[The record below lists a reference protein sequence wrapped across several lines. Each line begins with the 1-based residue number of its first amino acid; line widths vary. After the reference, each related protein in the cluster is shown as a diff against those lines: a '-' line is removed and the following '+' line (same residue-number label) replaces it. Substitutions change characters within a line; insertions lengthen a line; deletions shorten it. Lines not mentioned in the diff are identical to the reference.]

1 MRSSSTSRTKDLFLE
16 ARGMS
21 DAQDRARF
29 LTQACDGDAEMLRRV
44 QTLLEADAGAEG
56 FLDTPAGHEPT
67 TGDKVGY
74 FGDYVLLDEIAR
86 GSNGVVF
93 RARQV
98 SLDRVVALKMLR
110 DRSEMT
116 SESDVERLRAEAK
129 AAAALDH
136 PNILPIYEVG
146 SYEGQPYF
154 SMKLVTGGT
163 LQFRMT
169 EYQQDMR
176 RAVSLMSKV
185 ARAVQHAHEQG
196 VLHRDLKPGNIL
208 IDANGDPHITDFGL
222 ARRIGIEDGQV
233 LEGQLLGTPHYMSP
247 EQARGETNDLTPA
260 ADIYSLGA
268 MLYELLAGRRAF
280 VDGDLTGLLKQV
292 VETPPPPLPASVP
305 PALARLVMRCLQKR
319 PSARPGIAS
328 ELADALEAWLK
339 GGIVRKGWFPWKPT
353 LAAVAVVLLGFG
365 VWAWWDYQRS
375 IIRVTTLADELDAHS
390 YDGDGISLREAL
402 RDAQDRARIRFSL
415 SGKLVLSAALG
426 GIVIDKSMDI
436 VGTDVVIHAAPEVPR
451 TLTIAEGVAVALS
464 GLTLTGESTTSYRRG
479 NVGAIENNGSLTA
492 QDCVFINNGGGG
504 NGGAITSSGSLT
516 LRRCRFEGNTC
527 HSVGGAVNIETTTGP
542 VRVEQCVFIGN
553 QAYGK
558 GGGAFHVTL
567 FARNADVRLTRC
579 TFTDNACL
587 PSPLRPR
594 RPDIGEGEGGAIRI
608 QTGRVVLEHC
618 IVAGNRATK
627 SGTDIIAGSYTQAGP
642 NFIGADPKDAPAGLG
657 ADMRR

>member
-1 MRSSSTSRTKDLFLE
+1 MI
-16 ARGMS
+16 
-21 DAQDRARF
+21 DAEDRARF
-29 LTQACDGDAEMLRRV
+29 LTQACGGDAELLRRV
-44 QTLLEADAGAEG
+44 QALLEADASAEG

-93 RARQV
+93 RARQM

-110 DRSEMT
+110 DRTEMT

-154 SMKLVTGGT
+154 SMKLITGGT
-163 LQFRMT
+163 LQFRMA

-176 RAVSLMSKV
+176 GAMSLMSKV
-185 ARAVQHAHEQG
+185 ARAMQHAHEQG
-196 VLHRDLKPGNIL
+196 VLHRDLKPGNVL
-208 IDANGDPHITDFGL
+208 IDANGEPHITDFGL
-222 ARRIGIEDGQV
+222 ARRIGVEDGQV
-233 LEGQLLGTPHYMSP
+233 HEGQLLGTPHYMSP
-247 EQARGETNDLTPA
+247 EQARAETSDLTPA

-280 VDGDLTGLLKQV
+280 ADGDLTGLLQQV
-292 VETPPPPLPASVP
+292 AETPPPPLPASVP
-305 PALARLVMRCLQKR
+305 PALAKIVMRCLEKQ
-319 PSARPGIAS
+319 PSARPGTAG
-328 ELADALEAWLK
+328 ELADTLEAWLK
-339 GGIVRKGWFPWKPT
+339 GGIASKGWFPWKPV
-353 LAAVAVVLLGFG
+353 LAAAAVVLLGYG
-365 VWAWWDYQRS
+365 AWAWWYYQSS

-390 YDGDGISLREAL
+390 ADGTGISLREAL
-402 RDAQDRARIRFSL
+402 RDAPEHARIRFSQ
-415 SGKLVLSAALG
+415 SGKLVLSGALG
-426 GIVIDKSMDI
+426 GIVIDKNVDI
-436 VGTDVVIHAAPEVPR
+436 AGPGVVLHAGPEVAR
-451 TLTIAEGVAVALS
+451 TLTISTGAVV
-464 GLTLTGESTTSYRRG
+464 TLQGITMTGESTTSYRRG

-492 QDCVFINNGGGG
+492 QDCAFINNGGGG
-504 NGGAITSSGSLT
+504 NGGAITSNGSLT

-542 VRVEQCVFIGN
+542 VRVELCVFTGN

-567 FARNADVRLTRC
+567 FARDADVRLSRC
-579 TFTDNACL
+579 TFTGNACL
-587 PSPLRPR
+587 PSPSRPR
-594 RPDIGEGEGGAIRI
+594 RPDFGEGEGGAIRI

-618 IVAGNRATK
+618 IVAGNRATR
-627 SGTDIIAGSYTQAGP
+627 SGTDNIAGSYTQTGP

-657 ADMRR
+657 AEH